1 LPASLLYVTIGCFKD
16 TSSRAIPTLEGEDSI
31 LDGSYGMRE
40 NPIEKCYEAANT
52 RRFSVFAVQDGGWCA
67 SSLLA
72 AQTFDKYGNSSDCK
86 SDGEGGPW
94 ANQVY
99 LITSKLMVTFPTI
112 RRNKMSHFHVHKIN

>member
-1 LPASLLYVTIGCFKD
+1 ML
-16 TSSRAIPTLEGEDSI
+16 
-31 LDGSYGMRE
+31 
-40 NPIEKCYEAANT
+40 YEAANA
-52 RRFSVFAVQDGGWCA
+52 RGFSVFAVQNGGWCA

-99 LITSKLMVTFPTI
+99 LITSKLMVTFSTI
-112 RRNKMSHFHVHKIN
+112 RRNKMSHFYVLKIN